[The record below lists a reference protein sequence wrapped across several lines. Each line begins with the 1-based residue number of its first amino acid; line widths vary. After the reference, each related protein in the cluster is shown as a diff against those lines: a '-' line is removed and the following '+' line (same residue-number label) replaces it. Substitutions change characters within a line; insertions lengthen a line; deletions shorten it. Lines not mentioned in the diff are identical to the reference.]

1 MMKTTRLIPALCLLL
16 GISALAQVH
25 ADDLHLSTA
34 FERDP
39 RLVIAMSDA
48 PAAIP
53 AAATAAP
60 SGWSVQPTLSPDGRN
75 VGMRAAYTYTGSS
88 FKEVLWGLSRPL
100 HLYNRNPAS
109 SKRQWLPFYLSP
121 LKAGGALS
129 PLNPRAWRD
138 NPQLTAGA
146 LLADAAITAA
156 AIAASQSSSKRSKGN
171 TEYLRDEQ
179 GNIVYTT
186 DPVTGEQTP
195 VVIYDG
201 GDDTTSIYDNN
212 SGSFDGPTTITGGG
226 TSVDTSTTNS
236 DDSSEGGTVVPSD
249 GGGTTGGGGTIPS
262 TTDES
267 TGSEG
272 GGSSGSDGSSSVGD
286 QTGESGSTN
295 EGNMW

>member
-1 MMKTTRLIPALCLLL
+1 MMMKTTRLIPALCLLL

-88 FKEVLWGLSRPL
+88 FREVLWGLSRPL

-109 SKRQWLPFYLSP
+109 GTRQWLPFYLSP

-129 PLNPRAWRD
+129 PLNPGAWRD

-156 AIAASQSSSKRSKGN
+156 AIAASQSSSKRSNGN
-171 TEYLRDEQ
+171 TEYVRDAQ
-179 GNIVYTT
+179 GDVVYTT
-186 DPVTGEQTP
+186 NPDTGAQVP
-195 VVIYDG
+195 VVVG
-201 GDDTTSIYDNN
+201 GGSGTSGTSNTGGTYIGTGDTSDNSN
-212 SGSFDGPTTITGGG
+212 GIDLGDSGTGGTGGG
-226 TSVDTSTTNS
+226 T
-236 DDSSEGGTVVPSD
+236 DSETDLSGSVPSD
-249 GGGTTGGGGTIPS
+249 GTS
-262 TTDES
+262 
-267 TGSEG
+267 G
-272 GGSSGSDGSSSVGD
+272 GGSNSGGDDSAGGSPLD
-286 QTGESGSTN
+286 PN
-295 EGNMW
+295 IIY